1 MTANPIKNIYDSED
15 ASGSIAPLPLVLSN
29 GLVAVT
35 TFAFLSFLSSIW
47 LFSYL
52 TYRFITW
59 HIRSRRPAPEPESPT
74 VGTLWEKL
82 PPPRR
87 KESFLQRI
95 RRQPPPNQFLM
106 LIYNLLLADIQQ
118 ATAFLLNVTW
128 ISRDALDVGSPVCW
142 AQGWFISTGDLAS
155 SVFISAIAVHT
166 YLGVVRGYRLPTW
179 VFYSVVGVL
188 WGFVYGLAVLGVLVT
203 RNGEG
208 RGGLYV
214 RAGAWCWINSAFQD
228 LRLYLHY
235 LWMFISL
242 SLTIITY
249 LVIYFHLRLHGTR
262 VNTHKPPSPS
272 PSTATPTPSSIAPQ
286 TTPATSRSHHPTF
299 LLYPLLHTLCTAPL
313 AAGRIASMAG
323 NDVPLAYFCL
333 AGAMMASAGWLDV
346 VLYASTRRGLVF
358 PGTVTSPPSQDT
370 GLATFAFMRTPRLG
384 GRGFGN
390 VVYVSGGAREENHNN
405 NGNTLKSSGMDKKIG
420 RGLWSESWET
430 VVAAEGAIQC
440 ETTTVVTVEE
450 VDVES
455 VGRAL

>member
-1 MTANPIKNIYDSED
+1 MTANTTKNIYDSED

-47 LFSYL
+47 LFTYL
-52 TYRFITW
+52 TCRFITW
-59 HIRSRRPAPEPESPT
+59 HIRTPRPPERESPT
-74 VGTLWEKL
+74 AGTLWEKL
-82 PPPRR
+82 PPPNT
-87 KESFLQRI
+87 ETFLQRI

-106 LIYNLLLADIQQ
+106 LIYNLLLADTQQ

-128 ISRDALDVGSPVCW
+128 ISRNALDVGSPVCW

-155 SVFISAIAVHT
+155 SLFISAIAVHT

-179 VFYSVVGVL
+179 IFYSVIGLL

-242 SLTIITY
+242 ALTIITY
-249 LVIYFHLRLHGTR
+249 LVIYFHLRLHGT
-262 VNTHKPPSPS
+262 THKPPTPRSP
-272 PSTATPTPSSIAPQ
+272 PTTLTRSLTPQ
-286 TTPATSRSHHPTF
+286 TTPAASQSHHPTF

-333 AGAMMASAGWLDV
+333 AGAMIASAGWLDV

-358 PGTVTSPPSQDT
+358 PGAVTTPSQDT
-370 GLATFAFMRTPRLG
+370 GPETFAFMRTPRLG

-390 VVYVSGGAREENHNN
+390 VVYVSGGAR
-405 NGNTLKSSGMDKKIG
+405 GDSTSMKLSGVDGKGG

-430 VVAAEGAIQC
+430 VVAAEGPGLGAGLAIQC